1 MVVDQLLITRP
12 DDWHVHL
19 RDGVALRHTVRETA
33 QCFARALV
41 MPNLDPPVVT
51 TEQALAYRQRIL
63 AAIPAGSAFQPLMTL
78 YLTEES
84 SPEEMQTAKASGA
97 IHGVKLYPAGVT
109 THSSAGICNLERIYR
124 VLEALE
130 AHDLPLL
137 IHAEVAD
144 PQVDVFDRE
153 QIFIERQL
161 LPLVERFA
169 GLRIVVEHVTTTEA
183 IDFVRDAPMRVAAT
197 ITAHHLL
204 MNRNALLQ
212 GGIQPHHF
220 CAPILQ
226 RERHRRALIRAAISG
241 SPKFFLG
248 TDSAPHPKASK
259 ECACAS
265 AGIYTAPIALG
276 LYAEVFEAVGAL
288 DRLEAF
294 SSHYGAYFYGLPRN
308 SDTLCLQRTPTA
320 VPSELDL
327 GDDVVVP
334 LRAGGTVAWTVMA
347 S

>member
-1 MVVDQLLITRP
+1 VDQLVITRP

-19 RDGVALRHTVRETA
+19 RDGLALRHTVRATA
-33 QCFARALV
+33 QCFSRALV

-63 AAIPAGSAFQPLMTL
+63 AEIPVGNAFQPLMTL
-78 YLTEES
+78 YLTEET
-84 SPEEMQTAKASGA
+84 SPEEIQTAKASGA
-97 IHGVKLYPAGVT
+97 IYAVKLYPAGVT
-109 THSSAGICNLERIYR
+109 THSSAGVCNLERTYR

-153 QIFIERQL
+153 QIFVERQL
-161 LPLVERFA
+161 MPLVERFP
-169 GLRIVVEHVTTTEA
+169 GLRVVVEHITTTEA
-183 IDFVRDAPMRVAAT
+183 IDFVRDAPIRVAAT

-204 MNRNALLQ
+204 MNRNVLFQ
-212 GGIQPHHF
+212 EGMQPHHF

-248 TDSAPHPKASK
+248 TDSAPHPKAAK
-259 ECACAS
+259 ECACAR
-265 AGIYTAPIALG
+265 AGIYTAPSALG
-276 LYAEVFEAVGAL
+276 LYAEVFEAVGSL

-308 SDTLCLQRTPTA
+308 LNTLCLQRTPTA

-334 LRAGGTVAWTVMA
+334 FRAGGTVAWTAMT

>member
-1 MVVDQLLITRP
+1 MDQLVITRP

-19 RDGVALRHTVRETA
+19 RDGVVLQHTVRETA

-51 TEQALAYRQRIL
+51 TEQALGYRQRIL
-63 AAIPAGSAFQPLMTL
+63 AALPPGQAFEPLMTL
-78 YLTEES
+78 YLTEET
-84 SPEEMQTAKASGA
+84 SPAEIQTAKASGA
-97 IHGVKLYPAGVT
+97 VYGVKLYPAGVT
-109 THSSAGICNLERIYR
+109 THSSAGVSSLERTYR

-137 IHAEVAD
+137 IHAEVPD

-153 QIFIERQL
+153 QIFVERQL
-161 LPLVERFA
+161 GPLVERFP
-169 GLRIVVEHVTTTEA
+169 GLRIVVEHITTTEA
-183 IDFVRDAPMRVAAT
+183 ADFVRDAPMRVAAT

-204 MNRNALLQ
+204 MNRNALFQ

-226 RERHRRALIRAAISG
+226 RERHRRALIKAAISG
-241 SPKFFLG
+241 SRKFFLG
-248 TDSAPHPKASK
+248 TDSAPHPKGNK
-259 ECACAS
+259 ECVCGS

-276 LYAEVFEAVGAL
+276 LYAEVFEAAGAL

-294 SSHYGAYFYGLPRN
+294 ASHHGAYFYGLARN
-308 SDTLCLQRTPTA
+308 SQTLRLERTPLA
-320 VPSELDL
+320 VPAELSL

-334 LRAGGTVAWTVMA
+334 FRAGSGVAWTAVA